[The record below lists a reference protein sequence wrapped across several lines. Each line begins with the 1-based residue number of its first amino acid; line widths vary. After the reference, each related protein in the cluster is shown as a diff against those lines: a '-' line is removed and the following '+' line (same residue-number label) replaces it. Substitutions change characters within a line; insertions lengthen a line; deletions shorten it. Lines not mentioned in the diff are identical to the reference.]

1 MGLPVGVVLLTAV
14 LCGSVAGS
22 GVGGV
27 DTTED
32 GYLQAETNYTMA
44 VDLDEDN
51 CFGNFSD
58 CLNRNRDWDNLKP
71 FTETP
76 EGRVAFDDDFFSR
89 ICQYSSDLSDCIG
102 EMEPSCHSQF
112 PRTFTR
118 FKTVSPILCRHKEA
132 LATLVSCMNEKEFQE
147 AFQLVAQYQDPQSDE
162 CGAVRDKLSRAL
174 LIVKDRCDARGYA
187 NLIAVLRELGE
198 DVIVIADSTLNL
210 KTALS
215 CTIDIDALIRNKTK
229 RSWFQPLVGA

>member
-1 MGLPVGVVLLTAV
+1 MTLCYISFSCTLSFTYTA
-14 LCGSVAGS
+14 
-22 GVGGV
+22 

-89 ICQYSSDLSDCIG
+89 ICQFVNISYS
-102 EMEPSCHSQF
+102 
-112 PRTFTR
+112 
-118 FKTVSPILCRHKEA
+118 
-132 LATLVSCMNEKEFQE
+132 
-147 AFQLVAQYQDPQSDE
+147 
-162 CGAVRDKLSRAL
+162 
-174 LIVKDRCDARGYA
+174 
-187 NLIAVLRELGE
+187 
-198 DVIVIADSTLNL
+198 
-210 KTALS
+210 
-215 CTIDIDALIRNKTK
+215 
-229 RSWFQPLVGA
+229 